1 MKEKETRKLYNS
13 MTNVKEDYIEEAW
26 KEKAKRKHPIWIK
39 WGMAVACLFFC
50 VIAVF
55 EIPNIFNF
63 ASVND
68 DYVDAGIE
76 DASLDGNPN
85 DYGTGQ
91 REQSD
96 GDMEIAEQDQAA
108 QKQETESLPEVSAYA
123 YEGEACYISPNNGH
137 CIYSIPLQRAM
148 GEYGDAVLYKVVV
161 DVFSDNNMLE
171 SNSEAVKDEIERLAG
186 INYTVDFEHYND
198 GTMDHDYFV
207 LCGTEEQLINFAGN
221 DNYGY
226 MFWLYDERAK

>member
-1 MKEKETRKLYNS
+1 MKEKEARKLYNS
-13 MTNVKEDYIEEAW
+13 MTNVKENYIEEAW
-26 KEKAKRKHPIWIK
+26 KEKAKRKHSIWIK

-55 EIPNIFNF
+55 EIPNIFNS

-68 DYVDAGIE
+68 DYVDAEIG
-76 DASLDGNPN
+76 DVSLDGNPN
-85 DYGTGQ
+85 GYGTGQ

-186 INYTVDFEHYND
+186 INYTVDFEHCND
-198 GTMDHDYFV
+198 GTMDHYYFV
-207 LCGTEEQLINFAGN
+207 LCGTQDQLINFAGN
-221 DNYGY
+221 ENYGY
-226 MFWLYDERAK
+226 VFWLYGERAK